1 MFGQHRELPFTQR
14 HRNTN
19 TSVCKRILR
28 SQVWKGTKVL
38 IFFFFFQSQFSQGK
52 LNWHEL
58 LKTSWAQDHL
68 GTEKKTEARIP
79 NQSVSCRACALT
91 SPPYRCLLAS
101 LSAISV
107 LPESTDI
114 PLTWNIIFPSPYL
127 QWAPP
132 CFCPIHTITEKYDKK
147 KKDKTAQS
155 TKCFANSLPLVKDVS
170 KTPALKMSHGWN
182 HCCGGVL
189 QGHFVRTYQKAS
201 QYLKEK
207 VQNVIWTAETCYT

>member
-1 MFGQHRELPFTQR
+1 MVGRRKTFPLTNTQFPQAGASTPQKDISISTSATFGQHRELPFTQR

-28 SQVWKGTKVL
+28 SQVRKGIKVL
-38 IFFFFFQSQFSQGK
+38 FLQSQFSQGK

-79 NQSVSCRACALT
+79 TQSVSCRACALT

-107 LPESTDI
+107 LPESTYLEHHL
-114 PLTWNIIFPSPYL
+114 PQPIFTVISAVL
-127 QWAPP
+127 
-132 CFCPIHTITEKYDKK
+132 
-147 KKDKTAQS
+147 
-155 TKCFANSLPLVKDVS
+155 L
-170 KTPALKMSHGWN
+170 SHS
-182 HCCGGVL
+182 HD
-189 QGHFVRTYQKAS
+189 HR
-201 QYLKEK
+201 K
-207 VQNVIWTAETCYT
+207 VW

>member
-1 MFGQHRELPFTQR
+1 MVGRRKTFPLTNTQFPQARASTPQKDISISTSATFGQHRELPFTQR

-52 LNWHEL
+52 LNLHEL

-79 NQSVSCRACALT
+79 NQCVSCRACALT
-91 SPPYRCLLAS
+91 SPLPTDACLLPCQPSQSYLKARIFHLPGTSSFPAHIYSELRRAS
-101 LSAISV
+101 VPFTQSQKSMI
-107 LPESTDI
+107 
-114 PLTWNIIFPSPYL
+114 
-127 QWAPP
+127 
-132 CFCPIHTITEKYDKK
+132 K

-170 KTPALKMSHGWN
+170 KTPALKMSHG
-182 HCCGGVL
+182 
-189 QGHFVRTYQKAS
+189 
-201 QYLKEK
+201 
-207 VQNVIWTAETCYT
+207 

>member
-1 MFGQHRELPFTQR
+1 MVGRRKTFPLTNTQFPQARASTPQKDISISTSATFGQHRELPFTQR

-19 TSVCKRILR
+19 TSVCKRILH

-52 LNWHEL
+52 LNLHEL

-79 NQSVSCRACALT
+79 NQCVSCRACALT

-127 QWAPP
+127 Q
-132 CFCPIHTITEKYDKK
+132 
-147 KKDKTAQS
+147 
-155 TKCFANSLPLVKDVS
+155 
-170 KTPALKMSHGWN
+170 
-182 HCCGGVL
+182 
-189 QGHFVRTYQKAS
+189 
-201 QYLKEK
+201 
-207 VQNVIWTAETCYT
+207 

>member
-1 MFGQHRELPFTQR
+1 MAGEKPSHLQTHNSHKPELPPPKRTFPYPPVPRLGNTVNFLLHR

-52 LNWHEL
+52 LNLHEL

-79 NQSVSCRACALT
+79 NQCVSCRACALT

-127 QWAPP
+127 Q
-132 CFCPIHTITEKYDKK
+132 
-147 KKDKTAQS
+147 
-155 TKCFANSLPLVKDVS
+155 
-170 KTPALKMSHGWN
+170 
-182 HCCGGVL
+182 
-189 QGHFVRTYQKAS
+189 
-201 QYLKEK
+201 
-207 VQNVIWTAETCYT
+207 